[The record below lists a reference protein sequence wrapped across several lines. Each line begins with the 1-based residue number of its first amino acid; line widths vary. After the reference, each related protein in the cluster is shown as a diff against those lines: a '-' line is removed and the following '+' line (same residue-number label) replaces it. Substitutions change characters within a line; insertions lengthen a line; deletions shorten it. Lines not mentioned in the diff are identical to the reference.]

1 MDNGFRALLKG
12 YACVAAAGWILFLLV
27 VPFFPAGMFAD
38 NALPAAEIVAP
49 SSRQIIL
56 KLLLFSPIV
65 ISLLFWLLP
74 SSVMSRGRSFYVRLV
89 VQALAVLVLSGIP
102 VLIGVRMFQAPAIGL
117 TEFSITAIAVGFYF
131 ALALA
136 VTTLPGVAS
145 LYVLLGKT
153 AAQPAAARDAS
164 HA

>member
-1 MDNGFRALLKG
+1 
-12 YACVAAAGWILFLLV
+12 
-27 VPFFPAGMFAD
+27 MFAD

-102 VLIGVRMFQAPAIGL
+102 VLIVVRMFQAPAIGL